1 MPVEAIR
8 IKNDAFRELKLRL
21 RHNPRQSY
29 IEIDN
34 LLSNVQ
40 DKKAFIFLMD
50 AYETEKEITREILEH
65 MLDATV
71 SINSEIIHALEEAN
85 KMKIDIPGL
94 LSEIFNP
101 KNLKALIIAAV
112 IIGILI
118 SVSTNENVA
127 IKIVDSVVSGK
138 TQQENKDQK

>member
-21 RHNPRQSY
+21 RHNQRQSY